1 MKDYSD
7 PINVVKVSPEELA
20 QVFSEYYGKKHSL
33 LNEKVEASRYAVEV
47 DFKTTADEANFGF
60 AKIALGYVSSCLKK
74 MGYHVKLVFTEKPL
88 RVIVSSRNWDDGE
101 WVGVI
106 SYNSQYNTFVLS
118 KGNFNKSDK
127 TVSLKSSQYMQK
139 PFSGK
144 NLSEKL
150 KSVMDELKKEKNVKK
165 PEIVI
170 NLKRG
175 PKT

>member
-1 MKDYSD
+1 MKDYSSAED
-7 PINVVKVSPEELA
+7 VIKVSPEELA
-20 QVFSEYYGKKHSL
+20 QVFSEYYNKKHSL

-101 WVGVI
+101 WVGII

-127 TVSLKSSQYMQK
+127 TVSLKSSTYMQK

-150 KSVMDELKKEKNVKK
+150 KSMMDDLKKEKNVKK